1 MDTRES
7 ILLEIIPK
15 VKEYLRDESI
25 ECKSYTDFIA
35 RNKSIFVCNLYNVNV
50 ITDDDVRLLYAT
62 IEQNIDV
69 DDKALV
75 SIFSY
80 IGYRFEKSVHEKSLD
95 AVAPGSDNITD
106 DMRYNLYDLFFNT
119 LDMFI
124 RQRRVSILVNDDTRT
139 DGTVN
144 HYSSDLRSDFDTSQ
158 EPDVREIPF
167 NMRDLL
173 PYISKNL
180 DQFRFSKKYLEFAYL
195 CRNVGIPISKR
206 KFNVRYVYNYRVD
219 DLNIPIVIKDYLDVK
234 YVYLRETGK
243 VYRNNFSEE
252 HNSSLLDWGRV
263 IIPRLT
269 NRSLYSY
276 LFLSSYHLCDMFL
289 TLRDVRPDT
298 FRPQQQ
304 VEPVHVREPST
315 WNFAI
320 SVESLPCEHQ
330 VRLAEVLRVD
340 PDYFKKTNQFVKEF
354 IYYED
359 GVAYCHL
366 CGINVPIFNVDAAD
380 ITKNNVIVSTYSK
393 TIFLGEPYNYFVHSQ
408 RFIFNIIMSFDTI
421 MKAQTWAMK
430 YNINRLILN
439 FLIDINNRRQEYEK
453 RFAAEIKRG
462 IFFLRLS
469 ANLFDIQ
476 VSSSELFYTAKIL
489 NLNYIV
495 VLVIVLNSSADFIMS
510 YMASKKRGAAVT
522 EDTLQYAISVVIY
535 DFLLKTRIVEK
546 GALDTIVFFS
556 SVYMSIMPE
565 ELVAHYNRIR
575 VELNRLVSIHRSRK
589 KPNFDVETYREIPL
603 IVPRFFPAAIT
614 ATLLFVTPALHAETT
629 GLVTPTEPVA
639 PTPEHERRFDEILAR
654 DQRVLIRV
662 NDTNATNAVFFS
674 THLKIEVEKKK
685 VIIPLKS
692 LFVSNILKYYSGPS
706 FYVFK
711 FGDPFPF
718 DSTLIDEEHIQYK
731 VNGYNLLRHTLLPK
745 SDVFVYFGTTLR
757 RYDLEFAFYMFLTE
771 YVDVL
776 QWIDQNVQLIR
787 DLYIINYNN

>member
-15 VKEYLRDESI
+15 VKEYLRDESVA
-25 ECKSYTDFIA
+25 EKSYADFIS

-50 ITDDDVRLLYAT
+50 ITDDDIRLLYAT

-95 AVAPGSDNITD
+95 AGVPAENITD
-106 DMRYNLYDLFFNT
+106 DMKYNLYDLFFNT
-119 LDMFI
+119 LDMYV
-124 RQRRVSILVNDDTRT
+124 RQRRVSVLVNDDTRT
-139 DGTVN
+139 DGAVN
-144 HYSSDLRSDFDTSQ
+144 HYSSDLRSSFDTSR
-158 EPDVREIPF
+158 EPEVREIPF

-173 PYISKNL
+173 PYVSKNL

-219 DLNIPIVIKDYLDVK
+219 DLQIPIVIKDYLDVK

-243 VYRNNFSEE
+243 VYKNNFSEE
-252 HNSSLLDWGRV
+252 RNSSLVDWGRV
-263 IIPRLT
+263 IIPQLS

-289 TLRDVRPDT
+289 TLRDYRQDT
-298 FRPQQQ
+298 FRPQPD
-304 VEPVHVREPST
+304 VDAVHVREPSA
-315 WNFAI
+315 WNFAV

-340 PDYFKKTNQFVKEF
+340 PDYFTKTNQFVKEF

-366 CGINVPIFNVDAAD
+366 CGINVPVFNVDAAD
-380 ITKNNVIVSTYSK
+380 ITKSSVIVSTYSK

-439 FLIDINNRRQEYEK
+439 FLIEINNRRQEYEK

-476 VSSSELFYTAKIL
+476 VSSSELFYAAKIL

-510 YMASKKRGAAVT
+510 YMASKKRSVAVT
-522 EDTLQYAISVVIY
+522 EDTLQYAISVVIF
-535 DFLLKTRIVEK
+535 DFLVKTRIVDK
-546 GALDTIVFFS
+546 TALDTIVFFS
-556 SVYMSIMPE
+556 SVYMSIMPD

-575 VELNRLVSIHRSRK
+575 VELCRLVSIHRSRK
-589 KPNFDVETYREIPL
+589 KPNYDVDTYKDATI
-603 IVPRFFPAAIT
+603 IVPQFFPSST
-614 ATLLFVTPALHAETT
+614 SATHVFVTPMLHAETT
-629 GLVTPTEPVA
+629 GLVTPVETAV
-639 PTPEHERRFDEILAR
+639 PTPEHERRFEEILSA
-654 DQRVLIRV
+654 DTRVLIRV
-662 NDTNATNAVFFS
+662 NDTNATNAVFFT
-674 THLKIEVEKKK
+674 THVKIEVEKKK
-685 VIIPLKS
+685 MIIPLKS
-692 LFVSNILKYYSGPS
+692 LFVSNVLKYYSGTA

-718 DSTLIDEEHIQYK
+718 DSVLIDAEHVQYK
-731 VNGYNLLRHTLLPK
+731 VNGYNILRHAMFPK
-745 SDVFVYFGTTLR
+745 SDVFVYFGTTLQR
-757 RYDLEFAFYMFLTE
+757 HELEFAFYMFLVD
-771 YVDVL
+771 YVDVQ
-776 QWIDQNVQLIR
+776 QWMAENAQLIR